1 MDTTPILR
9 ISKTS
14 LSALLIALP
23 FLLPPMAAQAA
34 GTLQKINES
43 GTISIGFRESAPPF
57 SYLSADRQAI
67 GYSVDICVKITEAIK
82 RELKRSNLTVK
93 YVPVSSSSRITA
105 LTSQEIDLECGST
118 TNTAERRKQVD
129 FTIPTFMAATRLL
142 AKEES
147 GIRSIFDLSGKK
159 VAATQ
164 GTSSEQFFKEQNESR
179 SLRATMILGKDHVES
194 FSFVESGKA
203 DAFIMDDVMLYS
215 LRSTAKNPADY
226 AISKEALT
234 VEPLAIMLR
243 KDDPSFKKLVDTEVA
258 RIITQG
264 EIHPI
269 YRKWFESPIPPH
281 GNNLKMPMSYM
292 LRDSFKVPT
301 AWLPN

>member
-1 MDTTPILR
+1 MI
-9 ISKTS
+9 
-14 LSALLIALP
+14 
-23 FLLPPMAAQAA
+23 
-34 GTLQKINES
+34 E
-43 GTISIGFRESAPPF
+43 
-57 SYLSADRQAI
+57 
-67 GYSVDICVKITEAIK
+67 
-82 RELKRSNLTVK
+82 TVK
-93 YVPVSSSSRITA
+93 NPKKPHEWKVY
-105 LTSQEIDLECGST
+105 
-118 TNTAERRKQVD
+118 
-129 FTIPTFMAATRLL
+129 
-142 AKEES
+142 
-147 GIRSIFDLSGKK
+147 LSGKK

-226 AISKEALT
+226 AISREALT